1 MQNNELKDIDCKAL
15 GAHIVVYRHLGINKE
30 LAIECMEELCTRR
43 EHGDEFN
50 FEQYIEDQL
59 KDMPAISINEK
70 DKSILSK
77 LFKTDL
83 LKTYGK

>member
-1 MQNNELKDIDCKAL
+1 MSLVDIESKAL
-15 GAHIVVYRHLGINKE
+15 AAHVVVYRLLGINKE
-30 LAIECMEELCTRR
+30 LAISCMEELSERK
-43 EHGDEFN
+43 HKGDEFE
-50 FEQYIEDQL
+50 FEKYIEDQL
-59 KDMPAISINEK
+59 KDMPSPSMNEK